1 MQCTCIRFAKA
12 TTMDEIVSRI
22 SLERF
27 NRAFV
32 RNYILL
38 IHVDVNAGQDP
49 CRIYKNVSSIQQEM
63 LAEREISIL
72 YLAAVH
78 THSALLYILVHM
90 NV

>member
-1 MQCTCIRFAKA
+1 MQCKCIRFAKA

-38 IHVDVNAGQDP
+38 IHVDFNAGQDA
-49 CRIYKNVSSIQQEM
+49 CRIYKIVSSIQQEM
-63 LAEREISIL
+63 LAER
-72 YLAAVH
+72 AP
-78 THSALLYILVHM
+78 TALSRRFSSLNNTTNTSRHHH
-90 NV
+90 